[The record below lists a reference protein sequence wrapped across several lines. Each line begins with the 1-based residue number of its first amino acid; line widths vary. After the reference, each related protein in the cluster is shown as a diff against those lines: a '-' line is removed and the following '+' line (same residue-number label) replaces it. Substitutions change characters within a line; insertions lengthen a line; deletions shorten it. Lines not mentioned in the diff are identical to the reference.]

1 MDSSCKVKKLFM
13 GTFCDVEHQRL
24 ETNRSNNPALENK
37 YFFYYSVQKKT
48 YDMHVTH
55 IQT

>member
-1 MDSSCKVKKLFM
+1 M